1 MGLLIAAF
9 ALLVLWLK
17 VAGLLLALTILGALI
32 VLMQRYDTTPEV
44 ESLRASLAIARDD
57 IAETLALYDDL
68 LTGMSAEAIADRT
81 LHAVSYTHLTLPT
94 ILLV

>member
-32 VLMQRYDTTPEV
+32 VLMQRYDTTPE
-44 ESLRASLAIARDD
+44 
-57 IAETLALYDDL
+57 
-68 LTGMSAEAIADRT
+68 
-81 LHAVSYTHLTLPT
+81 AVSYTHLRAHET
-94 ILLV
+94 